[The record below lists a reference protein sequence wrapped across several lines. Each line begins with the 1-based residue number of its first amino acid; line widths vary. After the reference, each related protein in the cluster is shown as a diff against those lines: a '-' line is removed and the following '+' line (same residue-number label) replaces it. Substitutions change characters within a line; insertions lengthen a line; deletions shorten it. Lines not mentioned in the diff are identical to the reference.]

1 MEFITEAQEITYMKV
16 NKFLNQI
23 FGEMIKKSTEKTV
36 FLYQKGSTVT
46 HIAIWPWRDNDAI
59 VCVRSYVNFG
69 AELVPELLHH
79 LLTVNNDMRF
89 GAFGI
94 DEDGDIYFERTI
106 VGSTCNKKE
115 IKTSVLAVSHTAD
128 KYDEPI
134 MKKWG
139 GVRQIDRIKEIL

>member
-1 MEFITEAQEITYMKV
+1 MKFITEAQKNTYKKV
-16 NKFLNQI
+16 NKFLTQI
-23 FGEMIKKSTEKTV
+23 FGEMIKKPAEKTV

-69 AELVPELLHH
+69 AELVPDLLHH
-79 LLTVNNDMRF
+79 LLTLNNDMRF

-94 DEDGDIYFERTI
+94 DEDGDIFFEHTI
-106 VGSTCNKKE
+106 VGSTCNKDE
-115 IKTSVLAVSHTAD
+115 IKASVMAVSHTAD
-128 KYDEPI
+128 QYDEQI